1 MEEKIRVF
9 RDVTIN
15 NAPYYRGGTKILPLK
30 HTDEEFR
37 DYPLNPMYMVS
48 NYGRV
53 YCKRGYMVT
62 PFILRRGK
70 EGYVMAKVDTR
81 NTCVHRMV
89 GLTFDYNPNHAELE
103 INHIDGHPR
112 NNYYKNL
119 EWCTHPEN
127 IKHSYTANLVPLGE
141 DKYNAV
147 FTNEEIDKI
156 CSLIVQGLK
165 PLAISKIVNRDFKQI
180 AGVYRRIK
188 DGISWKGIAAKYGI
202 GI

>member
-1 MEEKIRVF
+1 
-9 RDVTIN
+9 
-15 NAPYYRGGTKILPLK
+15 
-30 HTDEEFR
+30 
-37 DYPLNPMYMVS
+37 MYMVS

-70 EGYVMAKVDTR
+70 EGYMIAKVDTR

-103 INHIDGHPR
+103 INHIDGHPW

-127 IKHSYTANLVPLGE
+127 IKHSYTANLIPLGE
-141 DKYNAV
+141 DRYNAKV
-147 FTNEEIDKI
+147 TNEEADKI
-156 CSLIVQGLK
+156 CSLIVQGKSIKEISSIMDK
-165 PLAISKIVNRDFKQI
+165 PYKQMHSL
-180 AGVYRRIK
+180 VWHIK
-188 DGISWKGIAAKYGI
+188 YGTSWKEIAAKHGI
-202 GI
+202 DI